1 MIKQI
6 IYLLSWP
13 ALIAATWIISWK
25 LIKIWENK
33 YENNSTVA
41 KEEK

>member
-1 MIKQI
+1 MTTQI

-13 ALIAATWIISWK
+13 VLIAAAWIISWK
-25 LIKIWENK
+25 LIKHWEK
-33 YENNSTVA
+33 KHENNSTVA